1 MLNSFKGQSYLL
13 WPLFIIS
20 MKKSYT
26 LYFLFLVSF
35 VCTSQ
40 NQLPLLNG
48 NFEVLNEG
56 TGNFNYW
63 SNIQIEGGQAVY
75 SISTENLIP
84 GSSKA
89 QKSEIVS
96 LGNNGWHV
104 KTQSDY
110 LFEVEAEQSYTVSFW
125 AKVENSNSATIK
137 VVFQAPNVQDSYQ
150 GNDIEISQEWQQ
162 YTHTFT
168 VTQDADENKLNF
180 WYMDSDVTY
189 FLDEVEVVAGNSI
202 SFNDAITYQTVDGF
216 GAGIKRRTEHLYAL
230 DDELRQQIE
239 FFAFE
244 ELEANM
250 IRFFIYHD
258 LEDPNDND
266 NPFYLNTSA
275 LNWTRYNSDPILNTT
290 RYVAEALNNALDLS
304 SYGFDHIIGNCNSAP
319 AWLKT
324 NNSHNNGG
332 TLVSGGED
340 EFSEFLV
347 AFINGMESNYGINIT
362 AISPTN
368 EPDYNVTYES
378 MNTTPSELSS
388 ILININERLDSDL
401 LDHVDILSPEGF
413 RVSSSDPDKST
424 TNYVNQMF
432 LSPEVRSSVDVVATH
447 TYQNIINNSEW
458 TGLKTVSLDKPI
470 WVTESG
476 NLNSPNFDMND
487 ALYHIDRIMDGF
499 NYGGLTAYMF
509 HLFYEQH
516 EYQNEV
522 SQGQNYGSSALVL
535 WDSNMNII
543 LPKRYY
549 VFKHF
554 TNLVKKGY
562 QRIHLNSFGNSL
574 KSLAFKSPD
583 GSKVII
589 QLFAEDIQNNFDLEI
604 PLGATDVKHYIT
616 SDNSIHNFSSQSTDH
631 IDLQSNQI
639 TMSVEPMT
647 MQSLVFTVDTSL
659 STMLESSI
667 GNEMKLKLFPNPVQ
681 SKIELRF
688 ENTSSREI
696 TIYQHNGSRLYHKNY
711 PSTKNIE
718 IDVNFLTEG
727 LYILKSTTQHGQQ
740 AVKFV
745 IDNQ

>member
-1 MLNSFKGQSYLL
+1 ML

-35 VCTSQ
+35 VCISQ

-125 AKVENSNSATIK
+125 AKAENSNSATIK
-137 VVFQAPNVQDSYQ
+137 VVFQAPNVPDSYQ

-180 WYMDSDVTY
+180 WYMDSNVTY

-401 LDHVDILSPEGF
+401 LDHVNILSPEGF

-424 TNYVNQMF
+424 TNYINQMF

-487 ALYHIDRIMDGF
+487 ASYHIDRIMDGF

-562 QRIHLNSFGNSL
+562 QRIHLNSFGNSF

-647 MQSLVFTVDTSL
+647 MQSLVFTIDTSL

-667 GNEMKLKLFPNPVQ
+667 ENEMKLKLFPNPVQ

-688 ENTSSREI
+688 KNTSSREI